1 MKPPEEQE
9 FREFAAARMEH
20 LRALAY
26 LTCGDW
32 HLAED
37 AVSTTLTRLYL
48 RWSRIDNPDSYAR
61 TVVIHAAIDEKR
73 RPWRRE
79 RASGDALPD
88 VAGPDQMARSDDRG
102 YLVTA
107 LNRLSR
113 GQRAVVVLR
122 FYEGLSIEQVA
133 QILGRS
139 TGTVKS
145 QASRGLATLRAVL
158 AADAGPRGERPDDRH
173 WDQQRSRPWDREEP
187 DRQQPDRQDWGQ
199 GPAERLDGM
208 VRRW

>member
-1 MKPPEEQE
+1 MKPPEERE
-9 FREFAAARMEH
+9 FREFATARMEH

-37 AVSTTLTRLYL
+37 AVSTALTRMYL

-79 RASGDALPD
+79 RASGDSLPD
-88 VAGPDQMARSDDRG
+88 VAGPDQMARSDERG
-102 YLVTA
+102 YLLNA
-107 LNRLSR
+107 LKRLSR

-158 AADAGPRGERPDDRH
+158 AADVGAFHGERPADQR
-173 WDQQRSRPWDREEP
+173 WDQQWGLPERE
-187 DRQQPDRQDWGQ
+187 RQEWERGQ
-199 GPAERLDGM
+199 AERLDGM